1 MANVSVNTVAI
12 RSLAARMATATD
24 ASARKARDSLI
35 GSAERMRDAIGGG
48 GFWDPEG
55 PERAVQQ
62 KNLSEAID
70 KLKASNDIES
80 IKKNL
85 LYLQA
90 TIDISKTF
98 YGSNDASARAWNAF
112 INDVSNAPALLV
124 EKVIAPVVT
133 VAAGTAGK
141 TIWAIIKGLWP
152 ILLVVLV
159 VAITYAATVRKLG
172 K

>member
-1 MANVSVNTVAI
+1 MAVSVSTVAI

-55 PERAVQQ
+55 PERAAQQ
-62 KNLSEAID
+62 KNLTDAINQ
-70 KLKASNDIES
+70 LKAAKDTES
-80 IKKNL
+80 IKKQL
-85 LYLQA
+85 MYLQA
-90 TIDISKTF
+90 TIDVSKAF
-98 YGSNDASARAWNAF
+98 YGNNDASARAWQAF
-112 INDVSNAPALLV
+112 ITDVSNAPALLV

-141 TIWAIIKGLWP
+141 TLWAIIKGLWP
-152 ILLVVLV
+152 ILLIVLA
-159 VAITYAATVRKLG
+159 VAIIYAATVRKLG